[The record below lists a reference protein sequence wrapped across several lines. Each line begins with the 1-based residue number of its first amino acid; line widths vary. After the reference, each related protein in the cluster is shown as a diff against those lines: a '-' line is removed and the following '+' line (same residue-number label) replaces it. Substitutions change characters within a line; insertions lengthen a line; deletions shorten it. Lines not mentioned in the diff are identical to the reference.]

1 MSGKTSHL
9 SSLLLGA
16 LKGTTVGGFP
26 QTWVTLF
33 TTAPTSDDTGGI
45 NAGVEWSPDTA
56 RIRVKSSGSTLSDQ
70 PYWTDV
76 SSTSD
81 GAETQNVGAIEW
93 ADISGLTEAATVEAV
108 GVYSAESGGQ
118 LLYWQNLTKPRTVDN
133 GSTMLFMSGTLK
145 VVEK

>member
-70 PYWTDV
+70 PYWTDI

-81 GAETQNVGAIEW
+81 GAETENVGAVMWSEIT
-93 ADISGLTEAATVEAV
+93 GLTEPATVVAV
-108 GVYSAESGGQ
+108 GVYSAETVGQ
-118 LLYWQNLTKPRTVDN
+118 LLYWQNLDAPKKVSN
-133 GSTMLFMSGTLK
+133 NATMLFMSGALK
-145 VVEK
+145 VLEK

>member
-1 MSGKTSHL
+1 M
-9 SSLLLGA
+9 
-16 LKGTTVGGFP
+16 
-26 QTWVTLF
+26 TLF

-70 PYWTDV
+70 PYWTDI